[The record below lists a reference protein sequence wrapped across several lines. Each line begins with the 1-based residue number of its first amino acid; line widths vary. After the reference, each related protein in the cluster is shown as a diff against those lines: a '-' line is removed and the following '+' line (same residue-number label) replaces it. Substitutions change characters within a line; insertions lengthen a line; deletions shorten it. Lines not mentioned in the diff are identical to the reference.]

1 MQGAAGESSSQ
12 ASTGI
17 SHLARPTVACE
28 RAPGTHSSASARRRR
43 RGGCSAGGCW
53 CRVGRARLLTR
64 KRMLRLGAP
73 RRVVRCYHRR
83 LPCSLSRWEDGSGR
97 PTVLPSPSPHGPRP
111 SLLLGC
117 WCRELDGRTRGQSVG
132 SQVAEACT
140 APSHSLPPSRLVF
153 PVTQAKQR
161 AVSQDARLV

>member
-117 WCRELDGRTRGQSVG
+117 WCRELDGRTRGL
-132 SQVAEACT
+132 AWC
-140 APSHSLPPSRLVF
+140 LPAAGLYRSSRWLGTLLLTSWLGKVLWV
-153 PVTQAKQR
+153 PATYQPA
-161 AVSQDARLV
+161 